1 MAVNKVPENSILRLE
16 LRTGVNASGNP
27 VYRNRGLT
35 NVKPTASDQDLFDV
49 ATALAGLQE
58 YPLNG
63 ISRVDGAQLVQV

>member
-1 MAVNKVPENSILRLE
+1 MAITKVPANSTLRLE

-27 VYRNRGLT
+27 IYRNKSLS
-35 NVKPTASDQDLFDV
+35 NAKPTAADQDLFDV

-63 ISRVDGAQLVQV
+63 ISRVDNAQLVQV

>member
-1 MAVNKVPENSILRLE
+1 MAINKVPANTILRLE

-27 VYRNRGLT
+27 IYRNRSL
-35 NVKPTASDQDLFDV
+35 NSVKPTAADQDLFDV
-49 ATALAGLQE
+49 ATALSGLQE